1 MVWNV
6 RDRFSGDRWRHCQ
19 WREISSGQL
28 WHTQNHVR
36 LVKNLP
42 ASFTYTIW
50 ISLAMPAFLL
60 TFKLKVNDI
69 FGKINLVTVWY
80 RIPTS
85 SFSMK
90 HYWMIN
96 SEQFDYEV
104 IKKLFTSDCK
114 REHTR
119 QHAEGWRLSCTACLV
134 NYVKEDRA
142 LSKLVREQKS
152 PACPI
157 FICHQDNYRPRNV
170 LIN

>member
-85 SFSMK
+85 SFSTIERSTVNNLTMK
-90 HYWMIN
+90 WSRNFLHQTV
-96 SEQFDYEV
+96 SESIQDSML
-104 IKKLFTSDCK
+104 K
-114 REHTR
+114 
-119 QHAEGWRLSCTACLV
+119 AEGCHALPAWSTTSRKIELSASWWENKKVQPVPFSFAIRTITGL
-134 NYVKEDRA
+134 EM
-142 LSKLVREQKS
+142 
-152 PACPI
+152 
-157 FICHQDNYRPRNV
+157 F
-170 LIN
+170 